1 MIYFTAT
8 FANPEIAIKGF
19 RIATTDKAKMLGGG
33 TIYTI
38 VAGEWS
44 KLEGVQFKVDKTKGF
59 TYIKFVQSVK
69 TKYLLINNWTSVDA
83 GQQYIDFSD
92 IEFYK

>member
-1 MIYFTAT
+1 M
-8 FANPEIAIKGF
+8 
-19 RIATTDKAKMLGGG
+19 RGGG

-59 TYIKFVQSVK
+59 TYIKFAQPVK
-69 TKYLLINNWTSVDA
+69 TKYLLIDYWAPYDA
-83 GQQYIDFSD
+83 GQQYVNIND